1 LKRYN
6 FIQYKLNHQTYYGDI
21 KMKELLFGLT
31 ALLVATTVS
40 AETTNDA
47 TEVKSVDYSKY
58 CYYADVEYPAGSI
71 MEQAGRTVQC
81 VRKGESSDLVWEEYQ
96 RNQL

>member
-1 LKRYN
+1 
-6 FIQYKLNHQTYYGDI
+6 
-21 KMKELLFGLT
+21 MKGLLFGLT

-40 AETTNDA
+40 AETANDA

-58 CYYADVEYPAGSI
+58 CYYADVEYSAGSI
-71 MEQAGRTVQC
+71 MEQAGRKVQC
-81 VRKGESSDLVWEEYQ
+81 VRNAESSDLVWEEYQ